1 MEITGIILEKWR
13 SNPCHEDYQSQDII
27 SPEASSFACLRGD
40 ERGCGKQID
49 LQSKKPTGG

>member
-1 MEITGIILEKWR
+1 MKT
-13 SNPCHEDYQSQDII
+13 DQQQDIL
-27 SPEASSFACLRGD
+27 SLGASSFACLRGD

>member
-1 MEITGIILEKWR
+1 MKT
-13 SNPCHEDYQSQDII
+13 DQSQDII